1 LASISHAAELLEED
15 EIDPLRQR
23 LAHIIHDNAQ
33 RLNRLVTEVLE
44 LGRRDRGVS
53 ELIGWQ
59 GFIASFLEEFQLH
72 DASAG
77 TRVRAIACDAVNLQF
92 DRGHLHRVLWN
103 LLGNALRYASF
114 ADGAVRI
121 EARMTGAA
129 RVELHVVDD
138 GPGIDK
144 ALRGQVF
151 EPFFTTHGAG
161 TGLGLYIA
169 RELCEANNARLEF
182 LDDRPGAHFRIT
194 AEGGAC
200 P

>member
-1 LASISHAAELLEED
+1 
-15 EIDPLRQR
+15 
-23 LAHIIHDNAQ
+23 
-33 RLNRLVTEVLE
+33 
-44 LGRRDRGVS
+44 
-53 ELIGWQ
+53 
-59 GFIASFLEEFQLH
+59 
-72 DASAG
+72 
-77 TRVRAIACDAVNLQF
+77 
-92 DRGHLHRVLWN
+92 
-103 LLGNALRYASF
+103 LGNALRHASF

-121 EARMTGAA
+121 EARMTSAV

-144 ALRGQVF
+144 ALRKQIF

-182 LDDRPGAHFRIT
+182 LDGRPGAHFRIT
-194 AEGGAC
+194 TEGGAC